1 MNHRKVSMAR
11 GTRGKAAAERADD
24 RTAKRFRSSDEFRL
38 AISMR
43 PTRTGKRVLLRR
55 HALLRQSKHTSRFV
69 ITFD

>member
-1 MNHRKVSMAR
+1 MAR
-11 GTRGKAAAERADD
+11 GTRGKATGKRAND

-38 AISMR
+38 AISTR